1 MKLIG
6 ISFIIFSTAS
16 VGLRFAHAV
25 KQRCDVIGQLI
36 LALRMLKS
44 ELLTHGTPFPEA
56 FGVIAASS
64 QGSTAEFFA
73 SAAKTMAKKRW
84 ISPSDSLLLAEV
96 HLVDLP
102 EEDPV
107 RKIVREFSLGI
118 GKFDLDGQVKSI
130 DNTLSRLEFVL
141 HTAEQD
147 KSVRCRIYRSLGLC
161 TGLALAILLA

>member
-64 QGSTAEFFA
+64 QGST
-73 SAAKTMAKKRW
+73 AKKRW